1 MHIELM
7 MMMMNRTL
15 IQEIEWK
22 ILEAE
27 RNGDVKQA
35 DTLLGDLERDH
46 PGLLATRLHCEVR
59 GCENRII
66 IRRWLRSC

>member
-1 MHIELM
+1 M
-7 MMMMNRTL
+7 MVMIMNRTL

-59 GCENRII
+59 ECENNNM